1 MLPIAHVE
9 RRTKRDQSK
18 ADHNNVYCFLITV
31 FRLAI
36 PAFFSKPDN
45 MLDRRPWLL
54 QLISFLNLSRSMP
67 ENMVMT
73 SAYSVHRYRLWDMR
87 KKELNRVGPGREF
100 QTCVAFRFSAK
111 NKQQSC
117 WSKNL
122 DRILL
127 CSPKNKLL

>member
-1 MLPIAHVE
+1 MLPVAHGE

-54 QLISFLNLSRSMP
+54 QLISFLNLSMP
-67 ENMVMT
+67 ENLVMT
-73 SAYSVHRYRLWDMR
+73 SAYSVRPYRLWGMG
-87 KKELNRVGPGREF
+87 KKELNRVGPGRGF
-100 QTCVAFRFSAK
+100 QTYVAFRFSAK
-111 NKQQSC
+111 NNQQSC
-117 WSKNL
+117 WSKNP

-127 CSPKNKLL
+127 CSP

>member
-73 SAYSVHRYRLWDMR
+73 SAYSVHPYRLWDMG

-127 CSPKNKLL
+127 CSPKNKIL